1 MSYYRPVIV
10 INLMRDLMV
19 LFSLY
24 YCLQP
29 PIVLYCCAFHTGLV
43 RSSQSCFL
51 SYFQFAIP
59 TVLSSIYPEFTTL
72 RGE

>member
-1 MSYYRPVIV
+1 
-10 INLMRDLMV
+10 MRDLMV
-19 LFSLY
+19 LFSLD

-29 PIVLYCCAFHTGLV
+29 PIVLYWCAFHTGLV

-59 TVLSSIYPEFTTL
+59 TVLSSIYPEFTTHVVNDVTPVVSAYAT
-72 RGE
+72 